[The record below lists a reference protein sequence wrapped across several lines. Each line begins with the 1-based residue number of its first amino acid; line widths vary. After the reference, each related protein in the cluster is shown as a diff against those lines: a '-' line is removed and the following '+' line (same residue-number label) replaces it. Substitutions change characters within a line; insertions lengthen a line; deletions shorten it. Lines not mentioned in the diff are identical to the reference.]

1 MYATQKQQLIDY
13 GNKLIT
19 GNYTLG
25 TGGNLSYYIREAEVM
40 LITPSGIPFDEIKLE
55 DIVTMKVTGE
65 VLQGTK
71 RPSSEWRMHGI
82 LYEQRKD
89 IDCVI
94 HAHTL
99 YSTAMAVLRQPLP
112 ASHYMIAVAGKN
124 VRCAEYASFGTE
136 ELAENAFEAMKN
148 RKAVLLANHGVLTG
162 GNTMTEAFAV
172 LEELEYC
179 SKVHLIA
186 SSAGTPTI
194 MTDEEMENMAERF
207 KTYGQQK

>member
-1 MYATQKQQLIDY
+1 MYDTQKQQLIDY

-112 ASHYMIAVAGKN
+112 A
-124 VRCAEYASFGTE
+124 
-136 ELAENAFEAMKN
+136 
-148 RKAVLLANHGVLTG
+148 
-162 GNTMTEAFAV
+162 
-172 LEELEYC
+172 
-179 SKVHLIA
+179 
-186 SSAGTPTI
+186 
-194 MTDEEMENMAERF
+194 
-207 KTYGQQK
+207 